1 MNQYFKFE
9 PVAALASGQVL
20 ATSVLLAIAFFQNL
34 DAQAI
39 GLATGVIVAF
49 FALLATFVRQAVT
62 PNATL
67 EQLKD
72 LTPAEDYAFKVID
85 ALDERY

>member
-1 MNQYFKFE
+1 MNHYFKFE
-9 PVAALASGQVL
+9 PVTELASAQVL
-20 ATSVLLAIAFFQNL
+20 ATSVLLAVAYFQEL

-39 GLATGVIVAF
+39 GLATGVIVAL
-49 FALLATFVRQAVT
+49 FALIATFVRQAVT

-72 LTPAEDYAFKVID
+72 LTPAEEHAFKVID
-85 ALDERY
+85 SLDERC